1 MTPSER
7 ALIVKAE
14 IPSKHALYII
24 ISSYIQFPLSF
35 GVNIALKV
43 IMHVIDMHN
52 DLITSGR

>member
-7 ALIVKAE
+7 ALTLKAK
-14 IPSKHALYII
+14 IPSKHALHIF
-24 ISSYIQFPLSF
+24 SYIQFPLSF